1 MWVDLGNILEV
12 QSMEIGKKYKERNVS
27 RHEPLKILILI
38 NRLMVALILKI
49 ADFGKHLF

>member
-12 QSMEIGKKYKERNVS
+12 QSMEIDKNIRKRNVTNMNPS
-27 RHEPLKILILI
+27 VLILI